1 MSAPTNSSRAA
12 LALRVIAILE
22 LVSVARLL
30 AFGFLEDSAM
40 DELRSGQRASGEV
53 FAKLETLSSISL
65 WVHVAL
71 VTGIVAAVVL
81 LAVSAKQARAWAF
94 GAAGALLVHFALLLA
109 SRLREAGAELTAW
122 HKLTWW
128 AEGATLAVGLA
139 LPLVAALRARPGSLG
154 RIGVAGAGVIVL
166 LDVGASAY
174 GFSAETYPPMLA
186 WIERVT
192 ALVGAAWFAGIAF
205 PLAKRIASGEDSAP
219 VRAAPDYIDGTPLR
233 LLGWALIARIGAG
246 IALQIPLTLSMVN
259 GDYDSAGSLT
269 TLGVG
274 VGVLISIG
282 ILAALVRY
290 QRFPETHRSDSLV
303 LAIGLLL
310 VGVALDIWAGVA
322 ADKLFALAG
331 QAKRASSFWSMPS
344 FSEIEALQT
353 TLTWGGRASV
363 LVGIGAGLALMSS
376 LKATARAVGS
386 DELAERAGRAVGLLI
401 AAGVGGV
408 LTGVLMESLKRDAM
422 PILLLLAAALLI
434 VAILLL
440 ATWTKLLFGL
450 ATELE
455 RGPPPSRSE

>member
-1 MSAPTNSSRAA
+1 MSARTTGSRAG
-12 LALRVIAILE
+12 LALRVIAVLE

-30 AFGFLEDSAM
+30 AISFLRESAM
-40 DELRSGQRASGEV
+40 DELRSGRRASEEV
-53 FAKLETLSSISL
+53 FAKLATLSSISL
-65 WVHVAL
+65 WGHVAL

-81 LAVSAKQARAWAF
+81 FAVSAKQARAWAF
-94 GAAGALLVHFALLLA
+94 GAAGALFVHFALLVA

-128 AEGATLAVGLA
+128 ADGATLAVGLA
-139 LPLVAALRARPGSLG
+139 LPLVAALRAAPGSLG

-166 LDVGASAY
+166 VDLGASAY
-174 GFSAETYPPMLA
+174 GLSAERYPPMLA
-186 WIERVT
+186 WIERLI
-192 ALVGAAWFAGIAF
+192 ALVGAVWFAGIAF
-205 PLAKRIASGEDSAP
+205 PLAKRVASGEDSAP
-219 VRAAPDYIDGTPLR
+219 ARAAPDYIDNTPLR

-246 IALQIPLTLSMVN
+246 IAVQIPLTLSMVN
-259 GDYDSAGSLT
+259 GDYDSAGIFT

-274 VGVLISIG
+274 LGVLISIG
-282 ILAALVRY
+282 VLAALVQY
-290 QRFPETHRSDSLV
+290 QRFPETHRSDSVV

-310 VGVALDIWAGVA
+310 LGVALDIYAGVA
-322 ADKLFALAG
+322 ADKLFSLAG

-344 FSEIEALQT
+344 FSEIETLQA

-401 AAGVGGV
+401 AAGFGAV
-408 LTGVLMESLKRDAM
+408 LTGVLMESLKRDAI

-434 VAILLL
+434 VAVLLL

-450 ATELE
+450 ANELE
-455 RGPPPSRSE
+455 RGPPSSRSE